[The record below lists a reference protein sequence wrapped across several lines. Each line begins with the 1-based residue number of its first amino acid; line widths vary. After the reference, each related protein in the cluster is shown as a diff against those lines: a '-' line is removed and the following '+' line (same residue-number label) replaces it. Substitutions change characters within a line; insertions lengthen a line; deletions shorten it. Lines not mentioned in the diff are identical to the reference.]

1 MKGGTEH
8 KILRFLK
15 DNDNG
20 DFINVT
26 NLIEDRKLL
35 ESKLQSLAKEPEK
48 YISVLFPIFFFGV
61 GIHKKENNELK
72 AKIEI
77 NGIILL
83 DQIENGDK
91 NTTENIFNGNFNGN
105 FIQDSLLDKSPIK
118 NKVNEQPSIK
128 PEQKS
133 LVKKIFS
140 SSWTLLFVG
149 ILIEELTLGKI
160 WEYICSLI

>member
-1 MKGGTEH
+1 MKGSTEY

-20 DFINVT
+20 DFINIT

-48 YISVLFPIFFFGV
+48 FISVIFPVFFFGV
-61 GIHKKENNELK
+61 GLSNKENNELK

-83 DQIENGDK
+83 DKIENGDK
-91 NTTENIFNGNFNGN
+91 NITNNGIYIETNENKGTQSFEKTEYKKINNKQEINPNEK
-105 FIQDSLLDKSPIK
+105 KSIWSK
-118 NKVNEQPSIK
+118 IISF
-128 PEQKS
+128 
-133 LVKKIFS
+133 LVKF
-140 SSWTLLFVG
+140 WWLF
-149 ILIEELTLGKI
+149 LIPLVIELIKLYWNIPKS
-160 WEYICSLI
+160 E